1 MATLITIIHVIVCLI
16 LIVAVL
22 LQSGKSADLAGAFGG
37 GGSQS
42 VFGPRGATSLL
53 SKVTT
58 ASAVIF
64 MLTSMGL
71 WIVSAKGAKSVVSG
85 EEAPAVT
92 ETQQVP
98 ENDPNAAAAVPAEDP
113 EKKAEVDK
121 TAETEKKPG
130 EEKPGE
136 NKS

>member
-71 WIVSAKGAKSVVSG
+71 WIVSAQGSKSVVSG

-98 ENDPNAAAAVPAEDP
+98 ENDPNPAAATPAEDP
-113 EKKAEVDK
+113 EKKADEEK

-130 EEKPGE
+130 EEKTGE